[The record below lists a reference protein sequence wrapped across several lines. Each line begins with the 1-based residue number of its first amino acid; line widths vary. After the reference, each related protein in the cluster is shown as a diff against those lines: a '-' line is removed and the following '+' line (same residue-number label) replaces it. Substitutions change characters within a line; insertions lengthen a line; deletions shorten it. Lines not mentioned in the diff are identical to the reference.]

1 MFKCVFIGTN
11 RNIYIIFMLILNVWL
26 IKVIESDSG
35 KLKFCQ
41 FFKGQKVF
49 HHRNDN
55 FSSKIF
61 VVNIETSSCS
71 YIWLGSV
78 QMMLLMMLMMLL
90 ILVIW
95 NVYSYSVFEKIISL
109 LEVALFQN
117 VGMMTSVIS
126 THEGGF
132 S

>member
-1 MFKCVFIGTN
+1 MFKCLFIGTN
-11 RNIYIIFMLILNVWL
+11 RKIYIIFLLILNVWL
-26 IKVIESDSG
+26 IKVIESDSE
-35 KLKFCQ
+35 KLKFCE
-41 FFKGQKVF
+41 FLKGQKVF
-49 HHRNDN
+49 NHWNDN

-61 VVNIETSSCS
+61 LVNTETSSCS

-78 QMMLLMMLMMLL
+78 QMMLLMMVMMLL

-95 NVYSYSVFEKIISL
+95 NVYWYSVFEKIISL
-109 LEVALFQN
+109 LEVTLFQN